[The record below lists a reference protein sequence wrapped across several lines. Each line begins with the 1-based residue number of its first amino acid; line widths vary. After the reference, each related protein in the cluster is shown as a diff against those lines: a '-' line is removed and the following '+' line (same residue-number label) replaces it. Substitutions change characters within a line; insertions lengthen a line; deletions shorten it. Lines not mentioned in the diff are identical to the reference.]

1 MLLLTV
7 IIILLSIYII
17 KSENIKTAIKKDIEK
32 IIPNNQHQYEKAQGE
47 QHYHYNRE
55 ISRKEQQYK
64 PNQYEQNSQT
74 NINAKDITTE
84 IRTSF
89 LKILDIL
96 KTYYY
101 KLKNAAKKY
110 LKEISI
116 DKNIKDNTK
125 HKDVQKPV
133 DNIPQYNQLYQHNE
147 EPSEYQVN
155 EFDKTNK
162 PSSKIAY
169 IISFIVSLIASFLGY
184 CLTYY
189 CVFQYIAN
197 SYSEAELNY
206 YAYMYGDAYGYY
218 IIGQSID
225 IMSLIYKIVIGVTI
239 VVVIGTG
246 YCYLGN
252 DKTKNK
258 FWIVVFAAIG
268 IFLGTFIFN
277 QALLSEF

>member
-1 MLLLTV
+1 MLLLII

-17 KSENIKTAIKKDIEK
+17 KSDNIKTAIKKDIEK
-32 IIPNNQHQYEKAQGE
+32 IIPNNQHQHEKAQGE
-47 QHYHYNRE
+47 Q
-55 ISRKEQQYK
+55 
-64 PNQYEQNSQT
+64 NSQT
-74 NINAKDITTE
+74 DINTKDITTE

-89 LKILDIL
+89 LKILDIF

-101 KLKNAAKKY
+101 KLKNTAKEY

-116 DKNIKDNTK
+116 NKNIQDNIK

-133 DNIPQYNQLYQHNE
+133 DNVPQYNQLYQHNE
-147 EPSEYQVN
+147 EPNQYKVN
-155 EFDKTNK
+155 ELDKTK
-162 PSSKIAY
+162 KSSSKIAY

-184 CLTYY
+184 YLTYY
-189 CVFQYIAN
+189 CVLQYITN
-197 SYSEAELNY
+197 SYSEFELDY
-206 YAYMYGDAYGYY
+206 YAYTYGDAYAYY

-225 IMSLIYKIVIGVTI
+225 TMSLIYKIVIGATI
-239 VVVIGTG
+239 ALVIGTG

-252 DKTKNK
+252 DKSKNK

-277 QALLSEF
+277 QTLLSEI